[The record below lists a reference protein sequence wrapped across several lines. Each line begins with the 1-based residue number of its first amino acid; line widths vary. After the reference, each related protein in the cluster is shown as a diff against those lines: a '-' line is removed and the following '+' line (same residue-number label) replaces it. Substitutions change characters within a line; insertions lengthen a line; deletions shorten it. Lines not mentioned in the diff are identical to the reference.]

1 MNDLLPRAE
10 RLALLLKDR
19 HETVAVAESSAGG
32 LVSAALL
39 AVPGASAY
47 FLGGAVVYTYA
58 SREVLLDLPQAALG
72 EIRPATEA
80 YAMRLAQAMRQRL
93 GATWALAETGAAGP
107 AGNRYGDSA
116 GHACLAVA
124 GPVERVITLET
135 GQRDRLGNMRA
146 FAAAAMDLLTQSMAP

>member
-1 MNDLLPRAE
+1 MNDLLSRAE
-10 RLALLLKDR
+10 RLALLLKNR
-19 HETVAVAESSAGG
+19 RETVAVAESSAGG

-58 SREVLLDLPQAALG
+58 SREVFLDLPQAELG

-93 GATWALAETGAAGP
+93 GATWAVAESGAAGP

-124 GPVERVITLET
+124 GPIERVVTLET
-135 GQRDRLGNMRA
+135 GQQDRLGNMRT
-146 FAAAAMDLLTQSMAP
+146 FAAAALDLLTQSMTP